1 MIVVMEKSATEDQ
14 IEHMVLRV
22 EDLGL
27 KAHVIR
33 GAERTV
39 IAAIGDKREHMKESL
54 ASGSGV
60 SDVVPI
66 MAPYKV
72 ASREVKPEPTQVQVG
87 SLADGG
93 GAYAARGRDV
103 ERGDK
108 QLRLARGSA
117 IPALHPGHR
126 RGRPPVHTASRDS
139 RKKV

>member
-1 MIVVMEKSATEDQ
+1 MEKSATEDQ

-72 ASREVKPEPTQVQVG
+72 AS
-87 SLADGG
+87 
-93 GAYAARGRDV
+93 
-103 ERGDK
+103 
-108 QLRLARGSA
+108 
-117 IPALHPGHR
+117 
-126 RGRPPVHTASRDS
+126 
-139 RKKV
+139 